1 MGHWLPGFPPFSQFP
16 AELVVHSLKWTTSSR
31 LFPGFPSFSGFLAE
45 LVVHSSKWTTGS
57 WLFPGFP
64 HFSQFLAE
72 PVVHSLKW
80 TTGKWTTGSWLFL
93 TSKTK
98 KRPDSKNLSLYLIF
112 KPSEQWFLNQ
122 SGRWRR
128 DRAGRLR
135 QRGSCLPQSLGL
147 RRPSQFAVGPHCL
160 PSRQWLSRRWTR
172 LLFP

>member
-16 AELVVHSLKWTTSSR
+16 AELVVHSLKWVTGSR
-31 LFPGFPSFSGFLAE
+31 LFPGFPPFSQFPAK

-72 PVVHSLKW
+72 PVVHSL
-80 TTGKWTTGSWLFL
+80 KWTTGSWLFL

-128 DRAGRLR
+128 DRACRLR
-135 QRGSCLPQSLGL
+135 QRGSCLPQSPGS

-160 PSRQWLSRRWTR
+160 PSRQWLSRQWTR
-172 LLFP
+172 PLFP